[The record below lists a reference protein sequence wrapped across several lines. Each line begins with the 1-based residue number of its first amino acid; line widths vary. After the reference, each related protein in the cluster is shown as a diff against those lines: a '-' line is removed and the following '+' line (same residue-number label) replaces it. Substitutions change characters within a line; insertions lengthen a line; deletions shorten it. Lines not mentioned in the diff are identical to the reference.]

1 MYLSGS
7 SMPRCQNSTNHL
19 SGMGREGS
27 QASKQQQQHHH
38 YHHQQASTTVAADM
52 QARHKYLVLC
62 CQGLY
67 TITGVQDSG
76 HPVVGPWMAEW
87 TARWTDKFAAA
98 RCAPIHD
105 SRKRVVLDYSPWRLG
120 NPASVHTRVVQSC
133 FQTKGPLAVPRR
145 SAWAF
150 HDRMAER
157 GPHSS

>member
-1 MYLSGS
+1 
-7 SMPRCQNSTNHL
+7 
-19 SGMGREGS
+19 
-27 QASKQQQQHHH
+27 
-38 YHHQQASTTVAADM
+38 
-52 QARHKYLVLC
+52 
-62 CQGLY
+62 
-67 TITGVQDSG
+67 
-76 HPVVGPWMAEW
+76 MAEW
-87 TARWTDKFAAA
+87 TAKWTDKFAAA

-105 SRKRVVLDYSPWRLG
+105 SRNRVVLNFLPWRLG